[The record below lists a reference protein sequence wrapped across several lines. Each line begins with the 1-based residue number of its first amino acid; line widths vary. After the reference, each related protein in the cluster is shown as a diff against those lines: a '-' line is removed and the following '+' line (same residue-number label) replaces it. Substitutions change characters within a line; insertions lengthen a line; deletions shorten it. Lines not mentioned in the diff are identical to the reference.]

1 MDKIAERLKAYTD
14 THPFDPGDSDCET
27 VLDQLC
33 HAYAEYYE
41 SDSPKIISYCVLL
54 TEEFQRKIDRN
65 EFLEYVELERR
76 YIFSGK
82 VRRFSTPHAYAAQRD
97 HLDRRN

>member
-1 MDKIAERLKAYTD
+1 MDKIAERLNAYID
-14 THPFDPGDSDCET
+14 THLLDLGDSDCET
-27 VLDQLC
+27 VLGQLC

-76 YIFSGK
+76 YIFPGK
-82 VRRFSTPHAYAAQRD
+82 VRRFSTPHS
-97 HLDRRN
+97 L